1 MSAEKKRLSRTLQA
15 AQAGEQPPRVQFG
28 EPPSVALLVLERL
41 DLVVVVLVLFGC
53 LLAFQEPF
61 TWLYGGL
68 AAVTVVL
75 CGRFITPPDLR
86 SSVGFGARALQA
98 VPKLVIEWATIVGLL
113 LLAGFALKVS
123 EEFSRAVLLTWFVG
137 TGVALAVTQ
146 ELQGYA
152 ARWLDA
158 RGAIASKYVI
168 VGFTRVGRELV
179 RRIPERAFLGFFDF
193 RSRERLLTECADA
206 PAVRSCSGL
215 GDFVRE
221 QGIAAVY
228 IALPITNA
236 PRIQRLLTDLR
247 DSTASVFFVPD
258 VFAFDLIQGRVV
270 DLDGIPALAI
280 CDTPLKGINAF
291 AKRSLDLALTLASIP
306 VVVPLC
312 AAIALAVKASSR
324 GPVLFTQRRYGMDGA
339 EIVVYKFRS
348 MTVCEDGDEVR
359 QASRGDQRITAL
371 GRVLRRSSLD
381 ELPQLLNVLQGK
393 MSLVG
398 PRPHAVA
405 HNELYRRQ
413 ISGYMVRHKA
423 LPGITGWAQVHGL
436 RGETDTV
443 DKMALRVRYDLEYL
457 RHWSLALDLRIL
469 LKTVL
474 VVLRR
479 DNAY

>member
-1 MSAEKKRLSRTLQA
+1 LLS
-15 AQAGEQPPRVQFG
+15 
-28 EPPSVALLVLERL
+28 
-41 DLVVVVLVLFGC
+41 
-53 LLAFQEPF
+53 
-61 TWLYGGL
+61 
-68 AAVTVVL
+68 
-75 CGRFITPPDLR
+75 
-86 SSVGFGARALQA
+86 
-98 VPKLVIEWATIVGLL
+98 
-113 LLAGFALKVS
+113 GFALKVS
-123 EEFSRAVLLTWFVG
+123 EEFSRAVLLTWFVV
-137 TGVALAVTQ
+137 TAVALAVTQ
-146 ELQGYA
+146 EVQGYV

-158 RGAIASKYVI
+158 RGAVASKYVV
-168 VGFTRVGRELV
+168 VGFTRIGRELV

-193 RSRERLLTECADA
+193 RRRERLVAEGVDV
-206 PAVRSCSGL
+206 PAIHACSGI

-221 QGIAAVY
+221 QGVAAVY
-228 IALPITNA
+228 IALPIANA
-236 PRIQRLLTDLR
+236 PRIQRLLADLR
-247 DSTASVFFVPD
+247 NSTVSVYFVPD

-280 CDTPLKGINAF
+280 CDTPLKGTNAF
-291 AKRSLDLALTLASIP
+291 AKRTLDLVLTLASAP
-306 VVVPLC
+306 VVLPVC
-312 AAIALAVKASSR
+312 AAIAVAVKLSSK

-348 MTVCEDGDEVR
+348 MTVCEDGGEIR

-371 GRVLRRSSLD
+371 GRLLRRTSLD

-393 MSLVG
+393 MSLVR

-457 RHWSLALDLRIL
+457 RHWSLSLDLRIL